1 MNKTTKNI
9 ILIVLLIVLIVSS
22 YFTCEFIKKSNYPKF
37 EYNNIYELDDIQER
51 SIPSIRKKSN
61 KNNNETIELNETKET
76 NETNGTSETNNKKAR
91 LNKKYNQKRSMMGRK
106 YRRSMPTREV
116 PVVKEREVKNIYY
129 ILFSLENILIGVVA
143 TYLVIFNLK
152 KEDKKNK

>member
-22 YFTCEFIKKSNYPKF
+22 YFTCEFIKKSNYPRF

-51 SIPSIRKKSN
+51 SIPSLRKKS
-61 KNNNETIELNETKET
+61 NNNETIELNETNET
-76 NETNGTSETNNKKAR
+76 NETNGTSETNNKRAR

-106 YRRSMPTREV
+106 YRRNIPTREV
-116 PVVKEREVKNIYY
+116 PIVKEREVKNIYY